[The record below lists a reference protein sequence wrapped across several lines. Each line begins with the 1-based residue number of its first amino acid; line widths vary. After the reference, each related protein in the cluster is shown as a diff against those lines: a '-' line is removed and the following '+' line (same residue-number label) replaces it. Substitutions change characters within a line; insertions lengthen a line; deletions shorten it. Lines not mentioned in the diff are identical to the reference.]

1 MSARHPTP
9 WRAEGKGIR
18 DRLRCEYWAVLDR
31 NGIFV
36 TDALDETTAREVVD
50 AVNRRTALAAVL
62 LDMAKDCEAAW
73 EGTPLR
79 RALAKYVAR
88 LREIAGDDELPT
100 ACKFEEH
107 ERETKR

>member
-1 MSARHPTP
+1 MSAEASPLP
-9 WRAEGKGIR
+9 WRAEQPGDECRFWTIR
-18 DRLRCEYWAVLDR
+18 NPDGVSVCTAWREA
-31 NGIFV
+31 
-36 TDALDETTAREVVD
+36 DAALIVA
-50 AVNRRTALAAVL
+50 AVNGRTALAAVL

-88 LREIAGDDELPT
+88 LREIAGDGELPT

-107 ERETKR
+107 EREPKR